1 MLKNNFQFNHQPAL
15 QVALIK
21 PAMTSCFMLLRL
33 LGLIAVF
40 FASHAYS
47 AENVASQSN
56 LYAEKYVVQND
67 SQLKSLSPSPSTQ
80 LERRKNQE
88 EDNTRMLENGYDMM
102 GSSTFVS
109 TSVSDDLALQ
119 HGKDLKADTVLI
131 YNKNI
136 PIKTNIVRFDG
147 DKEGEKSAD
156 EVNKSAE
163 QMPQTI
169 HYASYWAKLPMP
181 LLGVHIIKLIPAEN
195 DGAVKADEVRGLTV
209 IAVIKESPAA
219 KASIFKGD
227 NLLKIGEQL
236 LDKPD
241 DLFAAVKQYAGKTVP
256 VEVQRGNDVVKMR
269 VALNSRK

>member
-1 MLKNNFQFNHQPAL
+1 MPKNNYQLNRQPAL
-15 QVALIK
+15 QVKAIK
-21 PAMTSCFMLLRL
+21 PAMSNRFMSLGF
-33 LGLIAVF
+33 LGLAAFF
-40 FASHAYS
+40 FASHVHS
-47 AENVASQSN
+47 AENVATQTN
-56 LYAEKYVVQND
+56 LYAEKYVAQNG

-88 EDNTRMLENGYDMM
+88 EDNTQMLENGYDMM

-119 HGKDLKADTVLI
+119 YGKDLKADTVLI

-147 DKEGEKSAD
+147 DKAGEKSAD

-181 LLGVHIIKLIPAEN
+181 SLGVHIIKLIPAEN
-195 DGAVKADEVRGLTV
+195 DGAAKADEVKGLTV

-219 KASIFKGD
+219 KASILKGD

-256 VEVQRGNDVVKMR
+256 VEVQRGTEVVKMR